1 MASPRSSVSS
11 RALGVA
17 VVCVLVAATL
27 VVATSSPPAG
37 AAGIAIEN
45 PSSWLETRAVAAG
58 DPATTIG
65 GTESARVMRATFV
78 VRHDLSTPVTS
89 VQIETQITNNT
100 CEANSSWYTTAN
112 NSGDRQLSI
121 TELPNHLFAS
131 DGDTNYTGVGYS
143 LVKFTWNQQSEW
155 GGSGMRDHVSAPSG
169 SNRRDWQ
176 TCAKVRLS
184 DNTEA
189 TAGLM
194 PIHLVMGYSPG
205 TDEDFQ
211 YASNAASSQ
220 FNQAVTVGSSLSF
233 VAKIDDPDS
242 SGCGDEADGYRI
254 HLLNLVTG
262 VTTQVFDSG
271 RLGQPSEPYEFTRSV
286 TFPARG
292 RYAVQVEVGV
302 DVDNG
307 DWGLDC
313 DNGPNWSDGSGKY
326 EIGSVDVNDPPGAV
340 TFTRSNS
347 LADPANGGITPGSSL
362 AVNAS
367 FADDSDAESQ
377 AINLVDW
384 DRSSSQTPRY
394 ARTKQASGPITGG
407 IASPA
412 TTSFGTDVPPND
424 YTVRAGVYD
433 NGSMVASSSGSNT
446 KSSSGSIVV
455 RVANPATAAVTCS
468 PSPVP
473 KNATSTCTATV
484 TDTVVTGVGTRAKV
498 DPTGT
503 VNFAK
508 VAGDGAMT
516 FTPASCTLTP
526 QGGGVSTCSTSAGVT
541 LGDTYTVGA
550 TWAGDTKHRPV
561 TQVANTVS
569 YGNRRTQIT
578 TSCAPTVISVNSTT
592 SCTFRVSD
600 IDIGTKSAPLGT
612 NAVSITVSEGASPQ
626 STNKCTLV
634 TLNASESTCA
644 IVINGGS
651 TGGVN
656 GLKTIAASFTGP
668 GTGTTGHRSSSG
680 FGSFNVQGI
689 TPGGNRHST
698 TSSVSCTLTN
708 VPVNSANTC
717 TATVTDTDSGPTNP
731 LGVVTFYTSGGASPN
746 QATCTLSVF
755 SPGVSKCSVNITALA
770 KASKGTWAF
779 YNGSINHKTSSSSPV
794 IWYGT

>member
-1 MASPRSSVSS
+1 MGWRLKSRS
-11 RALGVA
+11 RLLGALATTSLIAG
-17 VVCVLVAATL
+17 LV
-27 VVATSSPPAG
+27 VVATDTSPAG
-37 AAGIAIEN
+37 AAGIVIEN
-45 PSSWLETRAVAAG
+45 PSTWLETRAVTSG
-58 DPATTIG
+58 NNTGTTIG
-65 GTESARVMRATFV
+65 GTESSKVMRATFV
-78 VRHDLSTPVTS
+78 VRHDLSTPVTA

-100 CEANSSWYTTAN
+100 CEANSTWYTTAN
-112 NSGDRQLSI
+112 NSGDRQMSV
-121 TELPNHLFAS
+121 TELPSHSFSAAA
-131 DGDTNYTGVGYS
+131 DTNYAGVGYS
-143 LVKFTWNQQSEW
+143 LVKFTWNQQAEW
-155 GGSGMRDHVSAPSG
+155 GGTAMRDHVLGANP
-169 SNRRDWQ
+169 NRRDWK

-184 DNTEA
+184 DNSEA
-189 TAGLM
+189 TTNLVD
-194 PIHLVMGYSPG
+194 IHLVTGYG
-205 TDEDFQ
+205 ATDEDYQ
-211 YASNAASSQ
+211 YASNAAATQ
-220 FNQAVTVGSSLSF
+220 FNQTASVGAAIDFTAS
-233 VAKIDDPDS
+233 IDDPDS
-242 SGCGDEADGYRI
+242 GGCADEADGYRI
-254 HLLNLVTG
+254 HLVNLVNG
-262 VTTQVFDSG
+262 SSTQVYDSG
-271 RLGQPSEPYEFTRSV
+271 RLGQPAEPYSFTRSV
-286 TFPARG
+286 TFPSRG
-292 RYAVQVEVGV
+292 RYSVQVEVGT
-302 DVDNG
+302 DYDDG
-307 DWGLDC
+307 DWDLNC
-313 DNGPNWSDGSGKY
+313 DNGPDWSDGSGRY
-326 EIGSVDVNDPPGAV
+326 EIGSVDVNDSPAPV
-340 TFTRSNS
+340 TLTRSS
-347 LADPANGGITPGSSL
+347 TLADPANGGITPGSALSVS
-362 AVNAS
+362 AAFS
-367 FADDSDAESQ
+367 DDADPASQ

-384 DRSSSQTPRY
+384 DLSSSQSPRY
-394 ARTKQASGPITGG
+394 TRTKQGSAPITTG
-407 IASPA
+407 IASPQ
-412 TTSFGTDVPPND
+412 SSGTFSTNVPPGD
-424 YTVRAGVYD
+424 YTVQAGVYD
-433 NGSMVASSSGSNT
+433 NGSMVASSSNSNT
-446 KSSSGSIVV
+446 KSSTSSLVV
-455 RVANPATAAVTCS
+455 RVANPASAAVSCS

-561 TQVANTVS
+561 TQVTNTVS

-578 TSCAPTVISVNSTT
+578 TNCTPTVISVNSTT
-592 SCTFRVSD
+592 TCTFKVSD
-600 IDIGTKSAPLGT
+600 IDIGAKSTPLGT

-634 TLNASESTCA
+634 TLNASESTCS

-689 TPGGNRHST
+689 SPGGNRHST

-708 VPVNSANTC
+708 VPVNSANSC
-717 TATVTDTDSGPTNP
+717 TVTVTDIASGPTNP

-746 QATCTLSVF
+746 QATCTLSTL
-755 SPGVSKCSVNITALA
+755 SPGVSRCSVSITALA

-779 YNGSINHKTSSSSPV
+779 YNGSINHKTSSSPPV